1 MATSH
6 VLSAVTKLNSI
17 ITNQTMKLRSLLATT
32 CVLTLLNAAVIAEDV
47 TELVLKPDAA
57 NPLMY
62 NTKTLTAKAGTKVK
76 ITLENKSAIPQPHNL
91 LILKPGS
98 KDKVTALANA
108 MLTDP
113 NAMAKDYIP
122 ESDDIIIHTKLVQPG
137 QSETL
142 EFTVPDEAGEYP
154 YLCTFPGHSI
164 LMNGILTVTK

>member
-1 MATSH
+1 
-6 VLSAVTKLNSI
+6 
-17 ITNQTMKLRSLLATT
+17 MKLHSLFATT
-32 CVLTLLNAAVIAEDV
+32 CALTLLNTALFAEDV

-62 NTKTLTAKAGTKVK
+62 DKKTLTAKAGTKLK
-76 ITLENKSAIPQPHNL
+76 ITLDNKSAIPQPHNL
-91 LILKPGS
+91 LVLKPGS
-98 KDKVTALANA
+98 KDKVIALANA

-122 ESDDIIIHTKLVQPG
+122 ESTDIIVHTKLIQPG
-137 QSETL
+137 QSGDV

>member
-1 MATSH
+1 
-6 VLSAVTKLNSI
+6 
-17 ITNQTMKLRSLLATT
+17 MKIRSLFANV
-32 CVLTLLNAAVIAEDV
+32 CALTLLNAAVLADDV
-47 TELVLKPDAA
+47 TEILLKPDAT

-62 NTKTLTAKAGTKVK
+62 DKKAITAKAGAKVK
-76 ITLENKSAIPQPHNL
+76 ITLENKSAITQPHNL

-98 KDKVTALANA
+98 KDKVIALANA

-122 ESDDIIIHTKLVQPG
+122 ESTDILHHTKLIQPG
-137 QSETL
+137 QSGSL
-142 EFTVPDEAGEYP
+142 EFTLPDEAGEYP